1 MTVRK
6 NQAQLTADEKRRFVA
21 ALLALK
27 RDGRYDSFVNTHND
41 FIMSDRDDS
50 DRVGHRSP
58 SFLPWHRRF
67 LIQFEQAL
75 QSVDPSV
82 ALPYWDWT
90 VDRTPAASL
99 WAPDFL
105 GGTGR
110 SRDGQVTDGAFA
122 VSGNGWRINV
132 RVDGRDFLRRTLGA
146 RGLQLPTR
154 AEVDSVLAMS
164 TYDAPPWNSGSDGF
178 RNHLEGWRG
187 VNLHNRVHVW
197 VGGHM
202 ATGASPQR
210 PRLLAAPRLHR
221 QAVDRVAVPPP
232 QLALPARLRHPRRRR
247 PPRHDASLGRRDARG
262 HARPHAALHVR
273 HGRLALRPVLHVDDE
288 HGGAGTVGQGRHEE
302 LHFQWSGAAVSPVS

>member
-6 NQAQLTADEKRRFVA
+6 NQAQLTADEKRRFVN

-27 RDGRYDSFVNTHND
+27 RDGRYDSFVSTHND

-75 QSVDPSV
+75 QSVDASV

-90 VDRTPAASL
+90 TDRTPAASL

-110 SRDGQVTDGAFA
+110 PRDGQVTDGAFA
-122 VSGNGWRINV
+122 SAGNGWRINV
-132 RVDGRDFLRRTLGA
+132 RVDGRDFLRRSLGSS
-146 RGLQLPTR
+146 GLQLPTK
-154 AEVDSVLAMS
+154 AEVDSVLAMPV
-164 TYDAPPWNSGSDGF
+164 YDAPPWNSASDGF

-202 ATGASPQR
+202 ATGASPNDPVFWLHHAYVDKLWTQWQSR
-210 PRLLAAPRLHR
+210 HPNAPY
-221 QAVDRVAVPPP
+221 
-232 QLALPARLRHPRRRR
+232 LPA
-247 PPRHDASLGRRDARG
+247 
-262 HARPHAALHVR
+262 
-273 HGRLALRPVLHVDDE
+273 
-288 HGGAGTVGQGRHEE
+288 AGTRDVVD
-302 LHFQWSGAAVSPVS
+302 LHDTMRPWGNVTPAEMLDHTRYYTYDVAA